1 MVGSTIPGRCGPRLR
16 CGILAALVSLPLL
29 VDFARRSP
37 APRIA
42 LAVVAESVGVL
53 LGGGQAAHAQ
63 TAPSAPTGLKAFPGS
78 GVGQVTLLWDNPNNN
93 TITRYE
99 WRHRKPSHS
108 SEWGEWVIIQ
118 FSNANTTH
126 FRPGNLNVGTV
137 YDIQVRAVAGNT
149 VTVNG
154 VSSASVSVTPPSTAT
169 TVVPTPTGLKAFAGP
184 GAREVT
190 LLWDNPKN
198 GNITGY
204 QYWMTP
210 DRVWLSV
217 SGSNAATTSFT
228 VPSLTAGTTY
238 GFQVR
243 AVVGSLT
250 GRETPWVGAT
260 PSANANKAPKVAIPI
275 PDQTAT
281 ADAAF
286 SYTFPADTFT
296 DEEND
301 TLTYKFTQ
309 AVSANQPA
317 WLRFNATTRTF
328 SGTPNSLFAT
338 GFVWTI
344 TVTASDPFNSVSDSF
359 SIRVRPAALTG
370 LTAAAA
376 PRRAEVTL
384 TWDNPRIG
392 NITGYQ
398 YRVRDSTKPS
408 AQAVSAWASI
418 SVSRTVNTVSH
429 TVTGL
434 TANTH
439 YSFQVRAVAG
449 TVNSLETPW
458 VNARTAASNAAP
470 TVEKT
475 IPDQTAT
482 AGAAFSYT
490 FPADTFKDTDST
502 LTYKATK
509 QNGTALPAWLS
520 FNATTRT
527 FSGTPNGNNAG
538 TLTVKVTA
546 IDDGPGDVSDSFR
559 IRVNNVTSLA
569 APTGLTAATGPG
581 AGEATLRWDNPK
593 NSAISGYEY
602 RQKAGTASYGTWT
615 DISNSD
621 KDTVEYTVTGLT
633 AVYYSFRVRAVA
645 GSLGGESTA
654 TVGLT
659 VSSSVNA
666 APTVEKTIP
675 DQTATAGAA
684 FSYTFPADTFK
695 DTDSTLTYKATKQNG
710 TALPAWLSFNATT
723 RTFSGTPGEN
733 DVDVLTVKV
742 TATDGASDVS
752 DSFYI
757 SVRPS
762 APTGLTATPGPG
774 AGEVTLRWNRPK
786 NSAIKGYQ
794 FRNRVDG
801 ITYRWRRL
809 VVADV
814 DSTSARVIPVPAA
827 IYGRAYGFQIRLEA
841 GRGRGWVVSESTAWV
856 VATVSSSVNAAP
868 TVEKTIPDQTAT
880 AGAAFSYTFPADTF
894 KDTDSTLT
902 YKATKQNGTALPA
915 WLSFNATTRTFSGTP
930 GGNDVGSLTVKV
942 TATDGASDVSDSFD
956 IVVSNVA
963 ALAAPTGLKVLA
975 GPGAREVTL
984 TWDDPG
990 NKAVTRYQYRQK
1002 GSSRRYGAWTDIS
1015 NSDKDTV
1022 RHTVTGLSRT
1032 ISILQI
1038 VYTFQVRAV
1047 AGSLKGAASA
1057 AVTGSTEEKPS
1068 APTGLTATA
1077 GPRGRQV
1084 TLQWTRP
1091 SPSANIRYQYRQKAG
1106 TASYGAWTDISNSD
1120 KNTVKHT
1127 VTGLTNGTAYTFQV
1141 RAVVGLVIGTA
1152 SGAVTGTPFAEP
1164 PAPTGF
1170 KAATGPGAG
1179 EVTLR
1184 WDNPKN
1190 SAVSGYEYRQ
1200 KAGTAP
1206 YGAWTDISNSD
1217 SDTVEYT
1224 VTGLTNGTA
1233 YTFQVRARIGT
1244 VSSAPSNNAVATPS
1258 SSGNAAPTV
1267 ANAIPDQTAT
1277 AGAAF
1282 SYTFPADT
1290 FKDTDSTLTYKAT
1303 KQNGTAL
1310 PAWLSFNATTRTFSG
1325 TPDGND
1331 VGRLTV
1337 KVTATDGA
1345 NDVSDSF
1352 GIIVI
1357 TNAASLAAPTGLT
1370 ATPGPGVGEITLKW
1384 AKPNNPES
1392 AVIGY
1397 QYRQKAGAD
1406 PYGAW
1411 TDISN
1416 SDKDTVKHTVTGL
1429 TNGTT
1434 YTFQVRA
1441 KLKLTKGIAS
1451 GDITATP
1458 LPPPA
1463 APTGLAAAVQS
1474 ARSSRDRSITLRWD
1488 DPRNPAITKWEYRL
1502 TYNWRGSRQ
1511 IKPWTTISRA
1521 ATTTSHTINS
1531 RVLSLSHS
1539 HGTYTIQV
1547 RARIGTTS
1555 GPWSVVRARLANWRT
1570 PVSGQA
1576 PTRTKPIPDQ
1586 RAMAGA
1592 AFSYTFPA
1600 DTFTD
1605 PDSST
1610 LTYRAT
1616 QQDDT
1621 ALPAWLSFDAGKRT
1635 FSGTPGENDVGRL
1648 TVKVAAS
1655 DSYNEASDSFV
1666 ISIDDD
1672 ASLAAGSITESGAVL
1687 TLSNGPGVWYYKET
1701 APSGGSCSTAVSGAS
1716 ATLTGLSA
1724 ATGYT
1729 YRAYGDSGCSEEV
1742 GRVSFSTGAVQPGV
1756 LLSADSLSL
1765 TELGG
1770 AAGEKRYRIRLST
1783 DPGQDVTV
1791 TVKPVIGAGG
1801 VGAVTVEPAVGV
1813 SFTGGSGG
1821 NWGTEQAVRVS
1832 ALNDGDVTGES
1843 FQISHSVTAPAGNEY
1858 ENVTVGNVA
1867 VTVADAGHGVTASVD
1882 SLTVR
1887 ENNGTASY
1895 GLRLESAP
1903 GGPVTVTP
1911 TVSDDSHVTV
1921 GGAVSFSD
1929 SDWSTAKS
1937 VTVTGVGAASDR
1949 ASISHVVSVGTSAY
1963 PTTLS
1968 GLPVVAV
1975 TVTADSR
1982 PVVSI
1987 AGESATVTE
1996 GSGAGFRVSAVPA
2009 PAAPLVVN
2017 LTVGETGEGDFV
2029 LAGNEGS
2036 RTVTVPVTGSA
2047 VFTVNTETDSTDEPN
2062 GEVRVTVAGD
2072 GAYRGAPAAT
2082 VTVMDDDATPVVLS
2096 RTGTGAIAE
2105 DGGAATLTVRL
2116 GRRLYGGERVT
2127 APLVVSGVGISADDY
2142 TLTLA
2147 GGQGQNTGVS
2157 LSTSAPHSGAEPAVV
2172 FTGHDANTVQTAT
2185 LWLAA
2190 IDDNANEGTGES
2202 LTVAFG
2208 SGNRAVVSTLDR
2220 VSGTGSDGVTA
2231 SGTVTVSI
2239 TDDDASLAAGSIT
2252 ESGAVLTLSNGPG
2265 VWYYKETAPSGGSCS
2280 TAVSGASATL
2290 TGLSAA
2296 TGYTYRAYGDSGCSE
2311 EVGRV
2316 SFSTAANDVPS
2327 RPMLSVSDA
2336 SAEEG
2341 EALEFVI
2348 SLSQPYDSGMLVIVR
2363 TRESTARH
2371 GQDFRLRPDGQNFA
2385 VVTLHAGETEKTVS
2399 VSTLDDNDIYDSE
2412 TFELYIDKVYF
2423 ADDVE
2428 IADGVG
2434 VGTIT
2439 NSDHNDV
2446 PSRPMLSVSDASA
2459 EEGEALE
2466 FVIRLSQPHDGEVAV
2481 VMRTREVVANAARQ
2495 GQDFYLNSDNAVL
2508 VNFRPGDME
2517 KTVLVS
2523 TMNDGNNHDV
2533 KTFELYISHGYASS
2547 GCVGVDDDV
2556 GMGIIG
2562 VVGDMSSL
2570 PLLSV
2575 GDASG
2580 KEGEALEFVVNLSS
2594 PLEKWVTV
2602 IVRTRESSPVSARN
2616 GQDFLLR
2623 CPDTTSVC
2631 SSDVGNDVENYIV
2644 MNFRPGETEKTVS

>member
-1 MVGSTIPGRCGPRLR
+1 MVRSAIPGRCGPRLR

-29 VDFARRSP
+29 VDLARRTS

-78 GVGQVTLLWDNPNNN
+78 SVGQVTLLWDNPNNN

-108 SEWGEWVIIQ
+108 SEWGEWVTIQ
-118 FSNANTTH
+118 HSNANTTH

-260 PSANANKAPKVAIPI
+260 PSANANKAPKVANSI

-317 WLRFNATTRTF
+317 WLRFNATTHTF

-602 RQKAGTASYGTWT
+602 RQKAGTASYGAWT

-723 RTFSGTPGEN
+723 RTFSGTPG
-733 DVDVLTVKV
+733 
-742 TATDGASDVS
+742 
-752 DSFYI
+752 
-757 SVRPS
+757 
-762 APTGLTATPGPG
+762 
-774 AGEVTLRWNRPK
+774 
-786 NSAIKGYQ
+786 
-794 FRNRVDG
+794 
-801 ITYRWRRL
+801 
-809 VVADV
+809 
-814 DSTSARVIPVPAA
+814 
-827 IYGRAYGFQIRLEA
+827 
-841 GRGRGWVVSESTAWV
+841 
-856 VATVSSSVNAAP
+856 
-868 TVEKTIPDQTAT
+868 
-880 AGAAFSYTFPADTF
+880 
-894 KDTDSTLT
+894 
-902 YKATKQNGTALPA
+902 
-915 WLSFNATTRTFSGTP
+915 
-930 GGNDVGSLTVKV
+930 GNDVGSLTVKV

-963 ALAAPTGLKVLA
+963 ALAAPAGLKVLA

-1057 AVTGSTEEKPS
+1057 AVTGSTAEKPS

-1352 GIIVI
+1352 EIIVI

-1416 SDKDTVKHTVTGL
+1416 SDRDTVKHTVTGL

-1463 APTGLAAAVQS
+1463 APTGLAAAVKT
-1474 ARSSRDRSITLRWD
+1474 ARRDRDRSITLRWD

-1511 IKPWTTISRA
+1511 VTPWRTISRA
-1521 ATTTSHTINS
+1521 ATTTSHTITS
-1531 RVLSLSHS
+1531 IHLSLDHS

-1555 GPWSVVRARLANWRT
+1555 GPWSAVRARLANWRT

-1586 RAMAGA
+1586 TAMAGA

-1635 FSGTPGENDVGRL
+1635 FSGTPGGNDVGRL

-1765 TELGG
+1765 KELGG

-1867 VTVADAGHGVTASVD
+1867 VTVADAGHGVTASRTT
-1882 SLTVR
+1882 LTVR

-2047 VFTVNTETDSTDEPN
+2047 VFTVTTAPDSTDEPN

-2185 LWLAA
+2185 LRLAA

-2316 SFSTAANDVPS
+2316 SFSTGAVQPGVLLSADSLSLKELGGAAGEKRYRIRLSTDPGQDVTVTVKPVIGAGGVGAVTVEPAVGVSFTGGSGGNWGTEQAVRVSALNDGDVTGESFQISHSVTAPAGNEYENVTVGNVAVTVADAGHGVTASRTTLTVRENNGTASYGLRLESAPGGPVTVTPTVSDDSHVTVGGAVSFSDSDWSTAKSVTVTGVGAASDRASISHVVSVGTSAYPTTLSGLPVVAVTVTADS
-2327 RPMLSVSDA
+2327 RPVVSIAGESATVTEGSGAGFRVSAVPAPAAPLVVNLTVGETGEGDFVLAGNEGSRTVTVPVTGSAVFTVTTAPDSTDEPNGEVRVTVAGDGAYRGAPAATVTVMDDDATPVVLSRTGTGAIAEDGGAATLTVRLGRRLYGGERVTAPLVVSGVGI
-2336 SAEEG
+2336 SADDYTLTLAG
-2341 EALEFVI
+2341 GQGQNTGV
-2348 SLSQPYDSGMLVIVR
+2348 SLSTSAPHSGA
-2363 TRESTARH
+2363 E
-2371 GQDFRLRPDGQNFA
+2371 PA
-2385 VVTLHAGETEKTVS
+2385 VVFTGHDANTVQTATLRLAAIDDNANEGTGESLTVAFGS
-2399 VSTLDDNDIYDSE
+2399 GNRAVVSTLDRVSG
-2412 TFELYIDKVYF
+2412 TGS
-2423 ADDVE
+2423 
-2428 IADGVG
+2428 DGV
-2434 VGTIT
+2434 T
-2439 NSDHNDV
+2439 
-2446 PSRPMLSVSDASA
+2446 
-2459 EEGEALE
+2459 
-2466 FVIRLSQPHDGEVAV
+2466 
-2481 VMRTREVVANAARQ
+2481 
-2495 GQDFYLNSDNAVL
+2495 
-2508 VNFRPGDME
+2508 
-2517 KTVLVS
+2517 
-2523 TMNDGNNHDV
+2523 
-2533 KTFELYISHGYASS
+2533 
-2547 GCVGVDDDV
+2547 
-2556 GMGIIG
+2556 
-2562 VVGDMSSL
+2562 
-2570 PLLSV
+2570 
-2575 GDASG
+2575 ASG
-2580 KEGEALEFVVNLSS
+2580 T
-2594 PLEKWVTV
+2594 VTV
-2602 IVRTRESSPVSARN
+2602 SITRDRTS
-2616 GQDFLLR
+2616 
-2623 CPDTTSVC
+2623 T
-2631 SSDVGNDVENYIV
+2631 
-2644 MNFRPGETEKTVS
+2644 